1 MSLTTL
7 EKVTFTAL
15 LIGILL
21 GLGLIVI
28 QVRAHSAR
36 NRAVLADIAAI
47 QALTPRTP
55 LEKAQHS
62 AEDDRENH
70 NKLNINHATLQDLE
84 MLPGM
89 GKVMA
94 QRILDFR
101 QEKGEIKDLNELIS
115 LKGMTKKKYATL
127 RRFLTAKGG
136 RQGGLGAGKK
146 LNLNFAS
153 FEELEKLPGVG
164 KTLARSIID
173 VRNQRGGFHTLEDL
187 QEVPGLTPA
196 KLQKF
201 VNLIEVP

>member
-1 MSLTTL
+1 MTLTTL

-15 LIGILL
+15 SIGILL

-28 QVRAHSAR
+28 QVRAYGAR
-36 NRAVLADIAAI
+36 NQGVLAEIATI

-55 LEKAQHS
+55 LAKEEHA
-62 AEDDRENH
+62 AEDDRDSH
-70 NKLNINHATLQDLE
+70 DKLNINHATLQDLE

-89 GKVMA
+89 GKTMA

-101 QEKGEIKDLNELIS
+101 KEKGEIKDLNELIS
-115 LKGMTKKKYATL
+115 LKGMTKKKYAAL

-136 RQGGLGAGKK
+136 REGGLGAGKK

-153 FEELEKLPGVG
+153 LEEIEKLPGVG
-164 KTLARSIID
+164 KTLARRIVD
-173 VRNQRGGFHTLEDL
+173 VRNQRGGYHTLEDL
-187 QEVPGLTPA
+187 QDVPGLTAA

-201 VNLIEVP
+201 VDLIEVR